1 MSKKSTRASEEN
13 QGMDANMDTRK
24 ARALRVAQK
33 SPDLDNLLIEIAE
46 MEIPRPG
53 PGQVLVEIVAA
64 GVNPSD
70 VKASLGHMPHAIWPR
85 IPGRDFA
92 GIVREGPSAM
102 VGMEIWGGGGELGIT
117 QDGSHAK
124 WMVLDQKAVRAKPKN
139 FTMEEAGSIGVP
151 FITAFEGL
159 REAGGVQPTDV
170 VLVCGGNGK
179 VGQAVIQLAT
189 MAGATVFAVEHTEQ
203 QLLGHRN
210 GPVEMFN
217 HGTQDVAELVREKT
231 GGNGA
236 DIVFNTVGSP
246 YFEMANKAMAKQ
258 ARQIFISTFDR
269 AVPFDIFNFFRGR
282 HKYIGID
289 TLALTSVDGA
299 RIFDKLKPKFES
311 GILKPF
317 PINPASVYSFTDAA
331 KAYASVLRGNPDRV
345 LLKP

>member
-1 MSKKSTRASEEN
+1 MN
-13 QGMDANMDTRK
+13 IQVDAK
-24 ARALRVAQK
+24 IARALRVTEK
-33 SPDLDNLLIEIAE
+33 SPDLDNLKIDVVDVAV
-46 MEIPRPG
+46 PRPG

-70 VKASLGHMPHAIWPR
+70 VKASLGHMPHAVWPR
-85 IPGRDFA
+85 TPGRDFG
-92 GIVREGPSAM
+92 GIVREGPSSM

-124 WMVLDQKAVRAKPKN
+124 WMVLDQKAVRAKPAN
-139 FTMEEAGSIGVP
+139 FTMQEAGSIGVP

-189 MAGATVFAVEHTEQ
+189 MAGAKVFAVEYNEQPLLAHT
-203 QLLGHRN
+203 N
-210 GPVEMFN
+210 APVEMLN
-217 HGTQDVAELVREKT
+217 SAKDDVAAIVREKT
-231 GGNGA
+231 GGHGA

-246 YFEMANKAMAKQ
+246 YFEIANNAMAKR
-258 ARQIFISTFDR
+258 ARQVFISTFDR

-289 TLALTSVDGA
+289 TLALSSVEGA
-299 RIFDKLKPKFES
+299 RIFDKLKPKFEE
-311 GILKPF
+311 GKLKPF
-317 PINPASVYSFTDAA
+317 PINPATVYGFADAA
-331 KAYASVLRGNPDRV
+331 KAYASVLRGTPERV
-345 LLKP
+345 LLVP

>member
-1 MSKKSTRASEEN
+1 MNMQVDTKLAQALKVNEKSS
-13 QGMDANMDTRK
+13 
-24 ARALRVAQK
+24 
-33 SPDLDNLLIEIAE
+33 DLDNLKINLVDVA
-46 MEIPRPG
+46 IPKPG

-85 IPGRDFA
+85 TPGRDFG
-92 GIVREGPSAM
+92 GIVREGPASM
-102 VGMEIWGGGGELGIT
+102 VGLEIWGGGGELGIT

-124 WMVLDQKAVRAKPKN
+124 WMVLDQKAVRAKPAN

-151 FITAFEGL
+151 FITAYEGL

-179 VGQAVIQLAT
+179 VGQAAIQLAT
-189 MAGATVFAVEHTEQ
+189 MAGARVFAVEYNEQPLLAHT
-203 QLLGHRN
+203 N
-210 GPVEMFN
+210 GPVEMLN
-217 HGTQDVAELVREKT
+217 SAKDDVAAIIREKT
-231 GGNGA
+231 GGHGA

-246 YFEMANKAMAKQ
+246 YFEIANNSMAKQ

-289 TLALTSVDGA
+289 TLALSSVEGA
-299 RIFDKLKPKFES
+299 RIFDKLKAKFED
-311 GILKPF
+311 GKLKPF
-317 PINPASVYSFTDAA
+317 PINPAAVYGLADAA
-331 KAYASVLRGNPDRV
+331 KAYASVLRGTADRV

>member
-1 MSKKSTRASEEN
+1 MN
-13 QGMDANMDTRK
+13 IQVDAK
-24 ARALRVAQK
+24 IARALRVTEK
-33 SPDLDNLLIEIAE
+33 SPDLDNLKIDVADVAV
-46 MEIPRPG
+46 PRPG

-70 VKASLGHMPHAIWPR
+70 VKASLGHMPHAVWPR
-85 IPGRDFA
+85 TPGRDFG
-92 GIVREGPSAM
+92 GIVREGPSSM

-124 WMVLDQKAVRAKPKN
+124 WMVLDQKAVRAKPAN
-139 FTMEEAGSIGVP
+139 FTMQEAGSIGVP

-189 MAGATVFAVEHTEQ
+189 MAGAKVFAVEYNEQPLLAHT
-203 QLLGHRN
+203 N
-210 GPVEMFN
+210 APVEMLN
-217 HGTQDVAELVREKT
+217 SAKDDVAAIVREKT
-231 GGNGA
+231 GGHGA

-246 YFEMANKAMAKQ
+246 YFEIANNAMAKQ
-258 ARQIFISTFDR
+258 ARQVFISTFDR

-289 TLALTSVDGA
+289 TLALSSVEGA
-299 RIFDKLKPKFES
+299 RIFDKLKPKFEE
-311 GILKPF
+311 GKLKPF
-317 PINPASVYSFTDAA
+317 PINPATVYGFADAA
-331 KAYASVLRGNPDRV
+331 KAYASVLRGTPERV
-345 LLKP
+345 LLVP

>member
-1 MSKKSTRASEEN
+1 MN
-13 QGMDANMDTRK
+13 IQVDTK
-24 ARALRVAQK
+24 AGKALRVSQK
-33 SPDLDNLLIEIAE
+33 SPDLDNLLIDVVDIAV
-46 MEIPRPG
+46 PRHG

-70 VKASLGHMPHAIWPR
+70 VKASLGHMPHAVWPR
-85 IPGRDFA
+85 TPGRDFG
-92 GIVREGPSAM
+92 GIVREGPSHM
-102 VGMEIWGGGGELGIT
+102 IGMEIWGGGGELGIS
-117 QDGSHAK
+117 QDGSHGK

-151 FITAFEGL
+151 FITAYEGL

-179 VGQAVIQLAT
+179 VGQAAIQLAT
-189 MAGATVFAVEHTEQ
+189 LAGATVFAVEYNEQ
-203 QLLGHRN
+203 PLMAHRS
-210 GPVEMFN
+210 GPVEMLN
-217 HGTQDVAELVREKT
+217 SATQDVAAIVREMT
-231 GGNGA
+231 GGHGA

-246 YFEMANKAMAKQ
+246 YFEIANNAMAKQ

-289 TLALTSVDGA
+289 TLALSSVDGA
-299 RIFDKLKPKFES
+299 RIFDKLRPKFEE
-311 GILKPF
+311 GKLKPF
-317 PINPASVYSFTDAA
+317 PINQATCYGLADAA
-331 KAYASVLRGNPDRV
+331 TAYASVLRGTPDRV

>member
-1 MSKKSTRASEEN
+1 MN
-13 QGMDANMDTRK
+13 IQVDAK
-24 ARALRVAQK
+24 IARALRVTEK
-33 SPDLDNLLIEIAE
+33 SPDLDNLKIDVVDVAV
-46 MEIPRPG
+46 PRPG

-85 IPGRDFA
+85 TPGRDFG
-92 GIVREGPSAM
+92 GIVREGPSSM
-102 VGMEIWGGGGELGIT
+102 IGMEIWGGGGELGIT

-124 WMVLDQKAVRAKPKN
+124 WMVLDQKAVRAKPAN
-139 FTMEEAGSIGVP
+139 FTMQEAGSIGVP

-189 MAGATVFAVEHTEQ
+189 MAAAKVFAVEYNEQPLLAHT
-203 QLLGHRN
+203 N
-210 GPVEMFN
+210 APVEMLN
-217 HGTQDVAELVREKT
+217 SAKDDVAAIVREKT
-231 GGNGA
+231 GGHGA

-246 YFEMANKAMAKQ
+246 YFEIANNAMAKQ
-258 ARQIFISTFDR
+258 ARQVFISTFDR

-289 TLALTSVDGA
+289 TLALSSVEGA
-299 RIFDKLKPKFES
+299 RIFDKLKPKFEE
-311 GILKPF
+311 GKLKPF
-317 PINPASVYSFTDAA
+317 PINPATVYGFADAA
-331 KAYASVLRGNPDRV
+331 KAYASVLRGTPERV
-345 LLKP
+345 LLVP

>member
-1 MSKKSTRASEEN
+1 MN
-13 QGMDANMDTRK
+13 IQVDAK
-24 ARALRVAQK
+24 IARALRVTEK
-33 SPDLDNLLIEIAE
+33 SPDLDNLRIDVVDVAV
-46 MEIPRPG
+46 PRPG

-85 IPGRDFA
+85 TPGRDFG
-92 GIVREGPSAM
+92 GIVREGPSSM
-102 VGMEIWGGGGELGIT
+102 IGMEIWGGGGELGIT

-124 WMVLDQKAVRAKPKN
+124 WMVLDQKAVRAKPAN
-139 FTMEEAGSIGVP
+139 FTMQEAGSIGVP

-189 MAGATVFAVEHTEQ
+189 MAGARVFAVEYNEQPLLAHT
-203 QLLGHRN
+203 N
-210 GPVEMFN
+210 APVEMLN
-217 HGTQDVAELVREKT
+217 SAKDDVAAIVREKT
-231 GGNGA
+231 GGHGA

-246 YFEMANKAMAKQ
+246 YFEIANNAMAKQ
-258 ARQIFISTFDR
+258 ARQVFISTFDR

-289 TLALTSVDGA
+289 TLALSSVEGA
-299 RIFDKLKPKFES
+299 RIFDKLKPKFEE
-311 GILKPF
+311 GKLKPF
-317 PINPASVYSFTDAA
+317 PINPATVYGFADAA
-331 KAYASVLRGNPDRV
+331 KAYASVLRGTSDRV
-345 LLKP
+345 LLVP

>member
-1 MSKKSTRASEEN
+1 M
-13 QGMDANMDTRK
+13 NMQVDTK
-24 ARALRVAQK
+24 LAQALKVNEK
-33 SPDLDNLLIEIAE
+33 SPDLDNLKINLVDVA
-46 MEIPRPG
+46 IPKPG

-85 IPGRDFA
+85 TPGRDFG
-92 GIVREGPSAM
+92 GIVREGPASM
-102 VGMEIWGGGGELGIT
+102 VGLEIWGGGGELGIT

-124 WMVLDQKAVRAKPKN
+124 WMVLDQKAVRAKPAN

-151 FITAFEGL
+151 FITAYEGL

-179 VGQAVIQLAT
+179 VGQAAIQLAT
-189 MAGATVFAVEHTEQ
+189 MAGARVFAVEYNEQPLLAHT
-203 QLLGHRN
+203 N
-210 GPVEMFN
+210 GPVEMLN
-217 HGTQDVAELVREKT
+217 SAKDDVAAIIREKT
-231 GGNGA
+231 GGHGA

-246 YFEMANKAMAKQ
+246 YFEIANNSMAKQ

-289 TLALTSVDGA
+289 TLALSSVEGA
-299 RIFDKLKPKFES
+299 RIFDKLKAKFED
-311 GILKPF
+311 GKLKPF
-317 PINPASVYSFTDAA
+317 PINPAAVYGLADAA
-331 KAYASVLRGNPDRV
+331 KAYASVLRGTADRV

>member
-1 MSKKSTRASEEN
+1 MN
-13 QGMDANMDTRK
+13 IQVDAK
-24 ARALRVAQK
+24 IARALRVTEK
-33 SPDLDNLLIEIAE
+33 SPDLDNLKIDVVDVAV
-46 MEIPRPG
+46 PRPG

-85 IPGRDFA
+85 TPGRDFG
-92 GIVREGPSAM
+92 GIVREGPSSM
-102 VGMEIWGGGGELGIT
+102 IGMEIWGGGGELGIT

-124 WMVLDQKAVRAKPKN
+124 WMVLDQKAVRAKPAN
-139 FTMEEAGSIGVP
+139 FTMQEAGSIGVP

-189 MAGATVFAVEHTEQ
+189 MAGARVFAVEYNEQPLLAHT
-203 QLLGHRN
+203 N
-210 GPVEMFN
+210 APVEMLN
-217 HGTQDVAELVREKT
+217 SAKDDVAAIVREKT
-231 GGNGA
+231 GGHGA

-246 YFEMANKAMAKQ
+246 YFEIANNAMAKQ
-258 ARQIFISTFDR
+258 ARQVFISTFDR

-289 TLALTSVDGA
+289 TLALSSVEGA
-299 RIFDKLKPKFES
+299 RIFDKLKPKFEE
-311 GILKPF
+311 GKLKPF
-317 PINPASVYSFTDAA
+317 PINPATVYGFADAA
-331 KAYASVLRGNPDRV
+331 KAYASVLRGTPERV
-345 LLKP
+345 LLVP

>member
-1 MSKKSTRASEEN
+1 MNILTE
-13 QGMDANMDTRK
+13 TK
-24 ARALRVAQK
+24 AGKALRVSQA
-33 SPDLDNLLIEIAE
+33 STDLDNLLIDVVDVSV
-46 MEIPRPG
+46 PRPG

-70 VKASLGHMPHAIWPR
+70 VKASLGHMPHAVWPR
-85 IPGRDFA
+85 IPGRDFG
-92 GIVREGPSAM
+92 GIVCEGPKQM
-102 VGMEIWGGGGELGIT
+102 IGLEIWGGGGELGIS

-124 WMVLDQKAVRAKPKN
+124 WMVLDQKAAREKPAN

-151 FITAFEGL
+151 FITAYEGL

-189 MAGATVFAVEHTEQ
+189 MAGAKVFAVEYNDQPLQGHT
-203 QLLGHRN
+203 N
-210 GPVEMFN
+210 APVTMLN
-217 HGTQDVAELVREKT
+217 SSADDVAQIVRDQT
-231 GGNGA
+231 GGHGA

-246 YFEMANKAMAKQ
+246 YFEIANKAMAKQ

-289 TLALTSVDGA
+289 TLALSSVDGA
-299 RIFDKLKPKFES
+299 RIFDRLKPKFEE
-311 GILKPF
+311 GLLKPF
-317 PINPASVYSFTDAA
+317 PINQATCYSLADAA
-331 KAYASVLRGNPDRV
+331 KAYASVLRGTPDRV